1 MLSIA
6 DSDAW
11 SGRVHQTLS
20 LYSEPLL
27 RQVAGKLIRPRTNQP
42 VEELLEKSVGTA
54 SNPPVI
60 DRRIKDLSVAGRK
73 LLAVIGL
80 SRQPRWKVGHLISI
94 LSALGHAEGFAP
106 IQEALE
112 AGLLFPELKGG
123 SVPPAGAALLD
134 DFAAWLGESGTLQA
148 TVFAHPLV
156 AGRARAESLDLP
168 NLATAA
174 SAASVPRSADGLD
187 WPLRLA
193 AVWQQIDAGSVR
205 LTQANTLFKR
215 DQTRLQSDEVLN
227 AHAVDQLTTIP
238 DPGALSLFWARAVGL
253 LQETDG
259 ELKAQPF
266 PESWHGALPNV
277 LTTLFAALPLVESWD
292 PLAGYAPVEAG
303 LAPFPSAATLCLLI
317 LANGGK
323 KAPETWFTSAAI
335 ATWLWDHH
343 PSWAGTLPPEAH
355 KDHGQSWVEAF
366 LYGIIYPLR
375 LLEVIESPGG
385 TVLPAGASGS
395 APAGSTVPPNQA
407 TKITAFLV
415 TPEMPGFEVLEAR
428 AEKCGIRGTATSKL
442 RFTNM
447 RVPKANVLGPI
458 GKGLKVALTVLD
470 FGRTTFGASCTG
482 HAKVCLKAMVEHA
495 KKRVQFQQPL
505 AEFQLVQKKVAF
517 AAAHTFAME
526 AATLQCAAFIDR
538 GFEDYMLETAIL
550 KIFATEHLWTIVND
564 TIQVWGGK
572 GYFCDQPLERWM
584 RDARIN
590 TIGEGANDV
599 LKAFVAVVGCRGP
612 GEYLKGLRDDVMGGR
627 WSLKKLGAAIG
638 VGASL
643 VVPWATT
650 GTPDV
655 PVNSESLRDDAH
667 TLGKLVREFGLKL
680 PHVFLGLKD
689 ETKFVQAQLV
699 HERLADIA
707 IDLYVSSCV
716 LSRLDHLMAGS
727 GGTVLPAGAT
737 ATAQAGSTVPPGF
750 TDPFA
755 DVSAGQYFLKLA
767 FRRIR
772 ACFLAL
778 DENDDAACLQAAK
791 TALTKW

>member
-1 MLSIA
+1 MALTA
-6 DSDAW
+6 A
-11 SGRVHQTLS
+11 
-20 LYSEPLL
+20 
-27 RQVAGKLIRPRTNQP
+27 QVAEQKKQ
-42 VEELLEKSVGTA
+42 VEEL
-54 SNPPVI
+54 I
-60 DRRIKDLSVAGRK
+60 AGSD
-73 LLAVIGL
+73 V
-80 SRQPRWKVGHLISI
+80 
-94 LSALGHAEGFAP
+94 GFAK
-106 IQEALE
+106 ALFY
-112 AGLLFPELKGG
+112 GKFKSDLLFPYPTLSADQAVRAEAQAAK
-123 SVPPAGAALLD
+123 VRDYANRHIDHMKIDRDARIPDDVIAGLAALDVYRLTIPVE
-134 DFAAWLGESGTLQA
+134 FGGLGFNQQMYLKTMEVLGGHDSSVAVFVNAHHSIGCRALVLFGTKEQQA
-148 TVFAHPLV
+148 TWLPGLLDGSKLCAFALTEPE
-156 AGRARAESLDLP
+156 AGS
-168 NLATAA
+168 
-174 SAASVPRSADGLD
+174 
-187 WPLRLA
+187 
-193 AVWQQIDAGSVR
+193 DAGNV
-205 LTQANTLFKR
+205 
-215 DQTRLQSDEVLN
+215 QTTATPDGDDYILN
-227 AHAVDQLTTIP
+227 GVKQYITN
-238 DPGALSLFWARAVGL
+238 GAIA
-253 LQETDG
+253 
-259 ELKAQPF
+259 
-266 PESWHGALPNV
+266 NV
-277 LTTLFAALPLVESWD
+277 LTVMARTP
-292 PLAGYAPVEAG
+292 AP
-303 LAPFPSAATLCLLI
+303 T
-317 LANGGK
+317 
-323 KAPETWFTSAAI
+323 PEKP
-335 ATWLWDHH
+335 D
-343 PSWAGTLPPEAH
+343 
-355 KDHGQSWVEAF
+355 
-366 LYGIIYPLR
+366 
-375 LLEVIESPGG
+375 
-385 TVLPAGASGS
+385 
-395 APAGSTVPPNQA
+395 A

-482 HAKVCLKAMVEHA
+482 HAKVCLQAIVEHA

-517 AAAHTFAME
+517 AAAHTFAMV

-716 LSRLDHLMAGS
+716 LSRLDHLLASHAPSGAG
-727 GGTVLPAGAT
+727 LL
-737 ATAQAGSTVPPGF
+737 
-750 TDPFA
+750 DPFA

-772 ACFLAL
+772 ACFSAL
-778 DENDDAACLQAAK
+778 DENDDAACLEAAK